1 MHTAKLPTFEN
12 ENFLPNKTASFFE
25 IQFEFDYF
33 YVRLENIIV
42 VFTQKKKVIDL
53 RETISSLFSNQM
65 AL

>member
-42 VFTQKKKVIDL
+42 VFTQKK
-53 RETISSLFSNQM
+53 SLT
-65 AL
+65 